1 MRLLAWGANVEVL
14 LPMKLRK
21 HIANNIRQ
29 AYTFYECY
37 GNPN

>member
-14 LPMKLRK
+14 LPMELRK